1 MDIGKG
7 TKRGSLRTGGRQM
20 NMTVGMGGKPGGKK
34 AGKTRWYGGRRLPSC
49 ANGMHGMGGKT
60 GKMGGKVLQ
69 NIS

>member
-1 MDIGKG
+1 
-7 TKRGSLRTGGRQM
+7 M